1 MTNFEKWKQN
11 LKPEDL
17 IIDKGENVDE
27 DECRHVVGI
36 ADNCSNCPANGKCGH
51 DFWTDCGEAFM
62 EWALE
67 ETEDACNE

>member
-36 ADNCSNCPANGKCGH
+36 ADNCSNCPAKGKCSH
-51 DFWTDCGEAFM
+51 DFWTDCGEAFK

-67 ETEDACNE
+67 ETEDA

>member
-1 MTNFEKWKQN
+1 MTNFEKWKRE

-17 IIDKGENVDE
+17 IIDHGEERDE
-27 DECRHVVGI
+27 DAPRHTVGI
-36 ADNCSNCPANGKCGH
+36 ADDCRNCPAKGECRH

-67 ETEDACNE
+67 ETEDA

>member
-17 IIDKGENVDE
+17 IIDKGDNVDE

-51 DFWTDCGEAFM
+51 DYWTECGEAFI
-62 EWALE
+62 EWAKSE
-67 ETEDACNE
+67 AK